1 MSRSQ
6 DKEKNNFPPI
16 VVSESSHFK
25 NPHSGLVCLVTRE
38 QWEQVVVAA
47 VLAGAPL
54 SADSGRTGLPV
65 VRGGLGHVASVA

>member
-1 MSRSQ
+1 MSKSQ

-54 SADSGRTGLPV
+54 SADSGDAPGLPV
-65 VRGGLGHVASVA
+65 VRKAGLAMWLL

>member
-1 MSRSQ
+1 M
-6 DKEKNNFPPI
+6 
-16 VVSESSHFK
+16 
-25 NPHSGLVCLVTRE
+25 CLVTRE

>member
-1 MSRSQ
+1 M
-6 DKEKNNFPPI
+6 
-16 VVSESSHFK
+16 
-25 NPHSGLVCLVTRE
+25 CLVTRE

-54 SADSGRTGLPV
+54 SADSGRTRLPV